1 VDIAQLQA
9 YGYFALTFFLV
20 VALYA
25 YIYHLYSKKKDAD
38 GIDYEQY
45 SNMALKDDIDDTPVS
60 PKSDSEVPSE
70 GEKKRGE
77 IYE

>member
-1 VDIAQLQA
+1 MDIAQLQA
-9 YGYFALTFFLV
+9 YGYFVLTFFLV
-20 VALYA
+20 VALYG

-60 PKSDSEVPSE
+60 AKSNDEVPLQ
-70 GEKKRGE
+70 GANRKRRD
-77 IYE
+77 I